1 MKRLIALAVSLIILA
16 IIWWSVD
23 MRAIGA
29 AIAAAD
35 PIWLLLGLAMVVPLT
50 LVTALRFMMLSR
62 TPLRLGSATRLILS
76 ASTLNLV
83 LPSKMGDLAKSY
95 VLTSKYGF
103 DGKLALALVVM
114 EKMLDMAALLFWGV
128 LAMLWLGRDEPWLL
142 LAAVATGGLL
152 LLLIVLLSPLGL
164 SRWLIGLAARLLPGK
179 IGRWVGGFGGE
190 WQEAVRW
197 FWSRRGRMLGVVAV
211 SIALWAAH
219 LAQFWLFAQALA
231 PVPFLD
237 NMAFATLAILAGL
250 LPLTM
255 AGVGTRDGAIL
266 FLYRDFLAPGQ
277 AAVLGVLATLRY
289 LLPAIAGLPFMG
301 DYLQRTRKAGAE
313 QGA

>member
-1 MKRLIALAVSLIILA
+1 MKRLAGLAVSLIILA
-16 IIWWSVD
+16 ILWWMVD
-23 MRAIGA
+23 LDAIVTAVRG
-29 AIAAAD
+29 AD
-35 PIWLLLGLAMVVPLT
+35 PLWLGLGILMVIPLT
-50 LVTALRFMMLSR
+50 LVTAWRFRMLSR
-62 TPLRLGSATRLILS
+62 THLPLGTATRLILS
-76 ASTLNLV
+76 ASTLNLI

-95 VLTSKYGF
+95 VLTSRYGY

-114 EKMLDMAALLFWGV
+114 EKMLDMASLLFWGV
-128 LAMLWLGRDEPWLL
+128 LAMLWLGRDEPLL
-142 LAAVATGGLL
+142 WLAAAAIGGLL
-152 LLLIVLLSPLGL
+152 LLLIVFLSPLGL
-164 SRWLIGLAARLLPGK
+164 SAWLIGLAGRLLPG
-179 IGRWVGGFGGE
+179 GAGEWVSGFGAE

-197 FWSRRGRMLGVVAV
+197 FWSARGRMASVVLV
-211 SIALWAAH
+211 SLALWVAH

-266 FLYRDFLAPGQ
+266 FLYAPYLSAGQ

-301 DYLQRTRKAGAE
+301 DYLDRRAREKRA
-313 QGA
+313 

>member
-1 MKRLIALAVSLIILA
+1 MKRLVALTVSLAILA
-16 IIWWSVD
+16 IIWWTVD
-23 MRAIGA
+23 LRAIGA
-29 AIAAAD
+29 AVAAAD
-35 PIWLLLGLAMVVPLT
+35 PLWLVLGLLMVVPLT

-62 TPLRLGSATRLILS
+62 TPLGLGSASRLILS
-76 ASTLNLV
+76 ASTLNLI
-83 LPSKMGDLAKSY
+83 LPSKMGDLAKSV
-95 VLTSKYGF
+95 VLTSRYGF

-128 LAMLWLGRDEPWLL
+128 LAMLWLGQGEPLLL
-142 LAAVATGGLL
+142 LAALATGGLL
-152 LLLIVLLSPLGL
+152 LLLIVFLTPIGL
-164 SRWLIGLAARLLPGK
+164 SAWLIGLAARLLPGK
-179 IGRWVGGFGGE
+179 AGKWIGGFGAE

-197 FWSRRGRMLGVVAV
+197 FWSRRGRVASVVLV
-211 SIALWAAH
+211 SLALWAGH

-266 FLYRDFLAPGQ
+266 LLYREYLAPGQ

-289 LLPAIAGLPFMG
+289 LMPAIAGLPFMG
-301 DYLQRTRKAGAE
+301 DYLQRSRRPE
-313 QGA
+313 QGT

>member
-1 MKRLIALAVSLIILA
+1 MKRLLGLAVSLVILA
-16 IIWWSVD
+16 ILWWTVD
-23 MRAIGA
+23 VRAIGTA
-29 AIAAAD
+29 VAAAD
-35 PIWLLLGLAMVVPLT
+35 PLWLVLGLAMVVPLT
-50 LVTALRFMMLSR
+50 LATALRFMMISR

-76 ASTLNLV
+76 ASTLNLI

-95 VLTSKYGF
+95 VLTSRYGF

-128 LAMLWLGRDEPWLL
+128 LAMLWLGRDEPLLL
-142 LAAVATGGLL
+142 LAALATGGLL
-152 LLLIVLLSPLGL
+152 LLLIVFLSPIGL
-164 SRWLIGLAARLLPGK
+164 SAWLIGLAARLLPGK
-179 IGRWVGGFGGE
+179 AGRWIGGFGTE

-197 FWSRRGRMLGVVAV
+197 FWSVRGRVLSVVLV
-211 SIALWAAH
+211 SLALWAGH

-237 NMAFATLAILAGL
+237 NMAFATLAIVAGL

-266 FLYRDFLAPGQ
+266 FLYREYLAPGQ

-289 LLPAIAGLPFMG
+289 LMPAIAGLPFMG
-301 DYLQRTRKAGAE
+301 DYLQRRRTGQE
-313 QGA
+313 QSA